1 MKKRNYWPLFFIG
14 IFSFVF
20 SMIIWTIVQ
29 TSKASLDADLSFMKK
44 YQDVDENYN
53 TIIESNMNF
62 LSKYDLQFIV
72 NGKDFGLTTE
82 DIRYGQRVI
91 EKHSQHKDLLKLGE
105 NELEIKAVSKDLNQ
119 AQDIKIELVIT
130 KAMSNDSDIVL
141 NDESFEN
148 SQNSYT
154 TKFNIDKETNW
165 NITGSIATANSTGY
179 IFIKT
184 NAK

>member
-53 TIIESNMNF
+53 MIMESNMDF
-62 LSKYDLQFIV
+62 LSKYNLQFII

-91 EKHSQHKDLLKLGE
+91 EEYSNHKDLLKLGE
-105 NELEIKAVSKDLNQ
+105 NDLKIVATSKSSNSNKNL
-119 AQDIKIELVIT
+119 KIDLVIT
-130 KAMSNDSDIVL
+130 KAMSNDSDFIL
-141 NDESFEN
+141 KDENFTN
-148 SQNSYT
+148 NQDAYK

-165 NITGSIATANSTGY
+165 NITGSIKTDDSVGY